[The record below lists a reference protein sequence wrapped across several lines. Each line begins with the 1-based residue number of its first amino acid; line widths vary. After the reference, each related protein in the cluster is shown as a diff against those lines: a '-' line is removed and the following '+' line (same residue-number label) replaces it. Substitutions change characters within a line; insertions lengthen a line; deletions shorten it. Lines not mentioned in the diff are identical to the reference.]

1 MKATARRATT
11 AVAVLLVVVGAT
23 QTWAAVEHVTAV
35 QIGAQTATVGRC
47 DPTPANWIYGSW
59 VTTPAGNVTGVT
71 VSNLAAG
78 CNGGV
83 AKLTLLNSSGAVVG
97 SGGASVSGGN
107 FTVTAI
113 TGSPALDTIA
123 KAAVLVS
130 GP

>member
-11 AVAVLLVVVGAT
+11 AVAVLLVGVGAT
-23 QTWAAVEHVTAV
+23 QTWAAVEHVTAT
-35 QIGAQTATVGRC
+35 QIGAGKATVGRC
-47 DPTPANWIYGSW
+47 DTTPANWTYGSW
-59 VTTPAGNVTGVT
+59 VTTAAGNVTGVT

-83 AKLTLLNSSGAVVG
+83 AKLTLLSSSGAVVG
-97 SGGASVSGGN
+97 TGGASITNGT

-113 TGSPALDTIA
+113 TNSPALDTIA